1 MLLLLHLL
9 SFNNNMSSV
18 ITPLDF
24 DSDNISLIQISRL
37 HNGVLFAIFFF
48 EWKSKIDSNIKTF
61 IDYLLKAINQIHGSL
76 TVPSIKCLPPKI
88 GVHFFSRYVILDFSN
103 FTLTRSANLEY
114 LC

>member
-1 MLLLLHLL
+1 
-9 SFNNNMSSV
+9 MSSV

-37 HNGVLFAIFFF
+37 HNCVLFAIFFWVEVKNGF
-48 EWKSKIDSNIKTF
+48 LYQNFYWLPVKSD
-61 IDYLLKAINQIHGSL
+61 QIHGSL

-88 GVHFFSRYVILDFSN
+88 GVNFFLRYVILDFSN